1 MFKSE
6 RTHPQ
11 LIAHFVKG
19 LAVAGFTV
27 SEAIKAPLAA
37 AGLNAPHHVEFNS
50 KGHMIVNY
58 NNKSEGLDYYFNR
71 LLGTGHRSLVFFWA
85 VLLCLSIVWLMINIF
100 HLHSAYQN
108 GIEMPT
114 KGIIASIKL
123 QVGLI
128 RIYRSIN
135 RLCFRILL
143 KMVIKKTC

>member
-19 LAVAGFTV
+19 LAVAGFTA

-37 AGLNAPHHVEFNS
+37 AGLDAPHHVEFNS
-50 KGHMIVNY
+50 KGHMIVDY

-71 LLGTGHRSLVFFWA
+71 LLGTGHRGLVFFWA

-100 HLHSAYQN
+100 HLHNAYQN

-114 KGIIASIKL
+114 KGIIASLIA
-123 QVGLI
+123 VGLLGFI
-128 RIYRSIN
+128 GP
-135 RLCFRILL
+135 LTGFALGFF
-143 KMVIKKTC
+143 